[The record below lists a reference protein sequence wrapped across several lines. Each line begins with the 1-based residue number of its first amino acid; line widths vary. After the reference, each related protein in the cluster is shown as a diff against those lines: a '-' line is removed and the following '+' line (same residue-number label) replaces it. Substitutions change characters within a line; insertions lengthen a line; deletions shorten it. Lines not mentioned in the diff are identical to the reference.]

1 MVVLSVFFGFDEKAD
16 VAPDEMFIHNYD
28 EAWFDD
34 EIVRK
39 MVQDIDNTVVQSR
52 YCMLSPV
59 LGQIPPAML
68 SGGVLGLILLYKT
81 EWYYPDLINYGE
93 NCEGW
98 LSWIF
103 ESRDIVKVSCSGFDL
118 QFLGGIRGV
127 CENDGTQIRNSDDWA
142 LKMGQYVTECKR

>member
-1 MVVLSVFFGFDEKAD
+1 MVSVFFGIDSKAD
-16 VAPDEMFIHNYD
+16 YYPEAVFRNRYQ

-39 MVQDIDNTVVQSR
+39 MVRDIDRTIVQSR
-52 YCMLSPV
+52 HCMLSPV

-68 SGGVLGLILLYKT
+68 SGGVKSLIMLYKT
-81 EWYYPDLINYGE
+81 DWYYPDLINFGE

-98 LSWIF
+98 LSWVF
-103 ESRDIVKVSCSGFDL
+103 ESRDVVKVSCSGFDL

-127 CENDGTQIRNSDDWA
+127 CENDGTQICNSDDWA